1 MRQVNAT
8 KTALKLLLS
17 VVFCAATTCAFSQG
31 VSVGVSC
38 SIVDGYSSPTGFP
51 CQSQY
56 LANGTSPSWYDKS
69 YIPNSVVS
77 TSGNIDISEPATANN
92 SDFKYVNGSTSASG
106 RAEFGN
112 IGIRLSS
119 SISGI
124 SNTNNGSNYTI
135 STNASAD
142 FIDRATVRA
151 ASPGA
156 ASQLQIN
163 GYFDIANTEFYS
175 DARNIGFYGGTFN
188 ITLNV
193 FAGDSTFVAKLTPAW
208 DGDWQGPKLVT
219 GRNYFSIST
228 TVADGASINFG
239 ASISGNL
246 QTINAPFLLFPQNN
260 FTPKTSIESGS
271 IDAFNSLH
279 LYLVAEPGT
288 IVTTQSGS
296 TYAAAVPEPSSYVL
310 ALCGFGAVCI
320 SLKKRPRAISNGAVA
335 WPN

>member
-1 MRQVNAT
+1 MRQFNAT
-8 KTALKLLLS
+8 KTALKFIS
-17 VVFCAATTCAFSQG
+17 SAAFSAATTCAFSQG

-38 SIVDGYSSPTGFP
+38 SIVDGYSSPIGSP
-51 CQSQY
+51 CQSQF
-56 LANGTSPSWYDKS
+56 LANGTAPSWYENS

-77 TSGNIDISEPATANN
+77 TSGNLDISEPATENN
-92 SDFKYVNGSTSASG
+92 SEFKYVTGSTSASG

-112 IGIRLSS
+112 IGIKLSS

-124 SNTNNGSNYTI
+124 SNINNGSNYTI

-142 FIDRATVRA
+142 FIDRATVRT
-151 ASPGA
+151 ASPGGV
-156 ASQLQIN
+156 SQLQIN

-208 DGDWQGPKLVT
+208 DGNWQGPKLVV
-219 GRNYFSIST
+219 GRNYFSITT
-228 TVADGASINFG
+228 TVVDGASINFG

-271 IDAFNSLH
+271 LDAFNSLH
-279 LYLVAEPGT
+279 LYLGAEPST
-288 IVTTQSGS
+288 IVTTQSGT
-296 TYAAAVPEPSSYVL
+296 TYAAAVPEPSSFAL

-320 SLKKRPRAISNGAVA
+320 SLNKRRRVIENRAVA
-335 WPN
+335 RPN